1 VAAADEQL
9 LERLQ
14 SGDESAFADLVERYH
29 SRLVRFAQGFVGDRA
44 AAEDVVQETWVA
56 VLRGV
61 DRFEGRS
68 SLQTWLFSIAANR
81 GRSAHHKSRRSVPVD
96 LTGPTVDTA
105 RFDAGGHWSDP
116 PESWD
121 DVDAR
126 LDAAALVPV
135 VREAIDELPD
145 QQRQVV
151 TLRDVEGLSSED
163 VCAVLSISAGNQR
176 VLLHRGRAR
185 VRRALEEKVADRR

>member
-1 VAAADEQL
+1 MAADEQL
-9 LERLQ
+9 LERLLA
-14 SGDESAFADLVERYH
+14 GEERAFGELVDRYH

-44 AAEDVVQETWVA
+44 AAEDVVQDTWLA
-56 VLRGV
+56 VVRGV

-81 GRSAHHKSRRSVPVD
+81 GRSAHAKSRRSVPVD
-96 LTGPTVDTA
+96 VTGPTVEA
-105 RFDAGGHWSDP
+105 SRFDAGGHWTDP

-126 LDAAALVPV
+126 LDAAALVPA
-135 VREAIDELPD
+135 VREAIDQLPD
-145 QQRQVV
+145 LQRQVV

-185 VRRALEEKVADRR
+185 VRRALEEKVRDRR